1 MPQIGN
7 KKYPYTKEGLA
18 RYKHDLRKLADK
30 KKKIQKQYGMS
41 ANMDQFQF
49 ADVSGV
55 PAEFKKMLK
64 GEKFD
69 PSNPRHVAL
78 MLKFKKIKARGMEK
92 HLSANMN
99 HLISLEAKMDDS
111 FEFYAQ
117 PQKKKEGSALG
128 TATKVGVGALGA
140 AGAYGLASAARGD
153 SLKGGG
159 LMSGVKDTKGI
170 GNKLGQV
177 KKNFAAKGGAKGLL
191 GRTMGVMK
199 RDKNKL
205 IGGVRRLFGR

>member
-18 RYKHDLRKLADK
+18 KYKHDLRKLADK

-41 ANMDQFQF
+41 ANMD
-49 ADVSGV
+49 
-55 PAEFKKMLK
+55 
-64 GEKFD
+64 
-69 PSNPRHVAL
+69 
-78 MLKFKKIKARGMEK
+78 
-92 HLSANMN
+92 

-128 TATKVGVGALGA
+128 TAAKVAGVGALG

-159 LMSGVKDTKGI
+159 LMSGVKETKGI

-177 KKNFAAKGGAKGLL
+177 KKNFGAKGGAKGLW
-191 GRTMGVMK
+191 GRTIGVMK
-199 RDKNKL
+199 RDKSKL
-205 IGGVRRLFGR
+205 IGGVKRLFGR